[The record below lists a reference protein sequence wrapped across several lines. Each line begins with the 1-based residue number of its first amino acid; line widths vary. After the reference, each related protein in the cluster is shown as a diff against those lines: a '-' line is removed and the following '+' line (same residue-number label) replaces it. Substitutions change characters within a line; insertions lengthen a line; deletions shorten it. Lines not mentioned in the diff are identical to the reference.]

1 MKTILKNVQ
10 LAVAGTSEDGHAI
23 TADMLRTIVSNF
35 KGNNYPQIVKGSLS
49 QKTERHEVV
58 GYVTFVYFKEC
69 NGEAA
74 LFGDLEFIQFYD
86 MSTLKETFDNRVYPA
101 IEITIQHPGY
111 ESLYRLAF
119 TDIQFTKGL
128 RKVNF
133 RKCECIGREE
143 HVQKTLEPSAA
154 VLFNKKYDNE
164 KSGLP
169 SYINTSEEK
178 PSNYYDTKENNA
190 VITFDNEGEDLGNG
204 IMRYGHYCN
213 GALMG
218 YVLCGVTEFG
228 GDYRPRHP
236 LDILEKFVEHQ
247 RGNLLRKSS
256 TNT

>member
-164 KSGLP
+164 KSGFIG
-169 SYINTSEEK
+169 YVQTD
-178 PSNYYDTKENNA
+178 DTKKPQAIRLVSSFIPAINAHGKDEKSIDLIRRIITVVGASENCRQDEVEA
-190 VITFDNEGEDLGNG
+190 AFT
-204 IMRYGHYCN
+204 MS
-213 GALMG
+213 
-218 YVLCGVTEFG
+218 
-228 GDYRPRHP
+228 
-236 LDILEKFVEHQ
+236 LEELIDRLVRDWHAAFQ
-247 RGNLLRKSS
+247 PSS
-256 TNT
+256 